1 MILAHAEKTSS
12 KILTTDAEVAGTAT
26 QMLLHCISCVHSP
39 RLVYIYKDNYT
50 RGNLD
55 QKRKQHRPSADDAS
69 MAEAAHGRVER
80 AEQGEAH
87 PANATPNVG
96 PHLQLGCCRL
106 KTRCE
111 SGFAI
116 AETTWLTY
124 LYIYLHIGVHH
135 HFCTMSMTLCESVSC
150 CAVRLSAT

>member
-124 LYIYLHIGVHH
+124 LYKYTVVVQL
-135 HFCTMSMTLCESVSC
+135 
-150 CAVRLSAT
+150 